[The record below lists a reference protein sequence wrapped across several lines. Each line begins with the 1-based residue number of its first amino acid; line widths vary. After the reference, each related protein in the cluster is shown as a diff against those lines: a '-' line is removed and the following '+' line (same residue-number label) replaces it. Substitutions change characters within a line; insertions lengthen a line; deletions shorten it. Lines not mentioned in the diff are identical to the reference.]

1 MSRTDPQMM
10 IRVPADL
17 KERIRKSA
25 ECNRRSMVGE
35 IVYTL
40 EQALPA
46 SETETAPGGEIA
58 AKTPDAAEA

>member
-46 SETETAPGGEIA
+46 SETETASGDQIGVDA
-58 AKTPDAAEA
+58 PDAVRT